1 MQPLSPRFIALKSKP
16 KDASTPAP
24 TEIEIADQHSSSDE
38 YAQRFSGELGKWLLS
53 FQERGVASLL
63 PAAAKT
69 FLDIGGGHGQL
80 VPVLLAHKAQI
91 TVLGSAP
98 LCSERLQ
105 DLLSSGRIRFK
116 VGHLV
121 KLPFS
126 DKSFDCAIS
135 VRIMSHCKS
144 WQTLI
149 SEMCR
154 VSRQTVIFDYP
165 TWCSAN
171 VLSPILFSVKRKLEG
186 NTRTYTTFTLSAL
199 QHEFKKH
206 GFIRA
211 GLEKQ
216 FFFPMGIHR
225 ALKSE
230 RLSLIL
236 EGIAKRCGLTK
247 LFGSPVLIR
256 FDRGTVNNE

>member
-1 MQPLSPRFIALKSKP
+1 MQPLSHRFTSLKSKSQEGVP
-16 KDASTPAP
+16 PAP

-38 YAQRFSGELGKWLLS
+38 YAQRFAGELGKWLLS
-53 FQERGVASLL
+53 FQERGVAALL
-63 PAAAKT
+63 PATART

-80 VPVLLAHKAQI
+80 VPLLLGYGAQI

-98 LCSERLQ
+98 SCAERLQ
-105 DLLSSGRIRFK
+105 DLLSSDRIRFK

-126 DKSFDCAIS
+126 DRSFDCAIS

-154 VSRQTVIFDYP
+154 VSRHTVIFDYP

-186 NTRTYTTFTLSAL
+186 NTRTYTTFTLSTL
-199 QHEFKKH
+199 KNEFKKH
-206 GFIRA
+206 GFVCA

-225 ALKSE
+225 TLKSE

-256 FDRGTVNNE
+256 FDRSKVDNE